1 MALLYYVKVSSKPA
15 DVSLFP
21 PSLQEW
27 TTIKLLAN
35 LKEQIYIAE
44 SNGSTA
50 VLFTNEA
57 ELNSFVDAIKLT
69 SEQQAQFNEWKSAH
83 NITVTYSVH
92 ELPASDITVPNP
104 F

>member
-1 MALLYYVKVSSKPA
+1 MALLYYVKVSGKPA
-15 DVSLFP
+15 DVDLFP
-21 PSLQEW
+21 PSLEGW
-27 TTIKLLAN
+27 TTAKLFPN

-44 SNGSTA
+44 SDGSTA
-50 VLFTNEA
+50 VFFTNEA
-57 ELNSFVDAIKLT
+57 ELNSFIDSIKLT

-92 ELPASDITVPNP
+92 ELPASDITVSNP